1 LFYLGIKG
9 LEKDVLYCFD
19 NAKYLH
25 QKLLKA
31 GIQAERNELSTT
43 VVLERPNEDFVQRW
57 QLACEGDI
65 AHVVVMPNITPAV
78 IDTFVDEL
86 VSGC

>member
-1 LFYLGIKG
+1 M
-9 LEKDVLYCFD
+9 
-19 NAKYLH
+19 H
-25 QKLLKA
+25 QKLVQA
-31 GIQAERNELSTT
+31 GVDAERNDLSTT

-65 AHVVVMPNITPAV
+65 AHVVVMPNITPPV

-86 VSGC
+86 VNGFEQ

>member
-1 LFYLGIKG
+1 MYIGIKG
-9 LEKDVLYCFD
+9 LERDVLFCFD

-25 QKLLKA
+25 QKLVQA
-31 GIQAERNELSTT
+31 GVDAERNDLSTT

-65 AHVVVMPNITPAV
+65 AHVVVMPNITPPV
-78 IDTFVDEL
+78 IDAFVDEL
-86 VSGC
+86 ASGC